1 MTLLRTIP
9 VALSALTRN
18 KLRSL
23 LTVLGIVIGVGAVIA
38 MVSIGEGAKARVAK
52 TFENIGTNMLVL
64 RSGSSSRG
72 GVRGGAGSRQSIT
85 WDDLE
90 AVRRVAAVKYAAP
103 VQSSSAQAQS
113 EDQNWQ
119 TSVQGTSP
127 ELFEIRNWPA
137 KSGRVLTDVDVA
149 NKAKVAVLGT
159 TVVENLF
166 GAGADP
172 IGQTVRI
179 NRVPFVV
186 VGVASSKGTSGFG
199 GDNDD
204 VVFVPITTFNAKIQG
219 GLGRYIRGSIYI
231 GATSP
236 DATKAA
242 QSGIEQVL
250 RQRHRIKAG
259 QDDDFRVRDL
269 ADLASAQQQSAETI
283 TSLLLG
289 VALVSL
295 VVGGIGIMNI
305 MLVSVTERTR
315 EIGLRMAVGG
325 RRRDILAQFLVEAVV
340 LCLIGG
346 LIGVTIGVLA
356 TVAIAQS
363 ANWPV
368 LIAPEIVAVA
378 LAASAL
384 TGIVFGFVPARRAAH
399 LNPIDA
405 LRSE

>member
-166 GAGADP
+166 GAGAAP

-186 VGVASSKGTSGFG
+186 VGVASSKDTSGFG

-315 EIGLRMAVGG
+315 EIGLRMAIGATPRNV
-325 RRRDILAQFLVEAVV
+325 LTQFLVEAVALSV
-340 LCLIGG
+340 IGG
-346 LIGVTIGVLA
+346 LLGVACGMGVASYLA
-356 TVAIAQS
+356 GQFGFEFVMRADITVIA
-363 ANWPV
+363 V
-368 LIAPEIVAVA
+368 IF
-378 LAASAL
+378 SAL
-384 TGIVFGFVPARRAAH
+384 VGVVFGLYPARKAA
-399 LNPIDA
+399 LLDPIQA
-405 LRSE
+405 LRYE